1 MKERCEGCSRAPL
14 IRACSNLMCIYFE
27 SIEIAIH
34 SILTLCLS
42 ELSELRVATRGPSR
56 VVYMFIL
63 YYFNL

>member
-42 ELSELRVATRGPSR
+42 ELSGCQRALKSSLH
-56 VVYMFIL
+56 VYFIL
-63 YYFNL
+63 F

>member
-42 ELSELRVATRGPSR
+42 ELSGCLGPRGHQRALKSSLH
-56 VVYMFIL
+56 VYFIL
-63 YYFNL
+63 F